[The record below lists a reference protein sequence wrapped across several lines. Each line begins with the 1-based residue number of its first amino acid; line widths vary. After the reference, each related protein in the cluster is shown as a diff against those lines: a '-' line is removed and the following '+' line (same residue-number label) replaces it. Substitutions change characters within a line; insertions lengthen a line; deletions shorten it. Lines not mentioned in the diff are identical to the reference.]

1 METHKTNLNMFFP
14 LLIAFDY
21 WLIVVAWNSFPLKLF
36 IGLPIELIFALPS
49 LY

>member
-1 METHKTNLNMFFP
+1 MMEIHKTNLNMFFA
-14 LLIAFDY
+14 LVKFDY

-36 IGLPIELIFALPS
+36 IGLPIELIFALTS